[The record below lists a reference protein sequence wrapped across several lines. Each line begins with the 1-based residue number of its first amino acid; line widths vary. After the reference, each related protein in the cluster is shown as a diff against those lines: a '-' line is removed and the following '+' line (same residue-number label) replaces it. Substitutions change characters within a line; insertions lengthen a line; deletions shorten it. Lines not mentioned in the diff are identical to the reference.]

1 MKVRVGK
8 KAIEGQIVLG
18 CPKTDMSVVE
28 TPLGVYYGSNEI
40 DQVIESKR
48 GEPFAVLAGDFLY
61 PEKGRGFRFKDKTY
75 SKVEAVEF
83 FKRLGAYLG
92 YDIQG

>member
-40 DQVIESKR
+40 DRSLKAKEVAADSDQ
-48 GEPFAVLAGDFLY
+48 
-61 PEKGRGFRFKDKTY
+61 PENKH
-75 SKVEAVEF
+75 E
-83 FKRLGAYLG
+83 
-92 YDIQG
+92 